1 MTAAPAVHLEG
12 ASLRF
17 GRKLLWEQ
25 LMLTVPQGEFL
36 AILGP
41 NASGKTSLLRSLLG
55 LQPLTSGRVEVL
67 GRPVR
72 RGDPLLGY
80 VPQQRAFD
88 VDLALRGRDL
98 VAFGLDGHRWGW
110 SLPSRA
116 AARQVDEMLHAV
128 DAQGYAAAPIG
139 RLSGGEQQ
147 RLRIAQALIGRPRI
161 LLCDEPLLS
170 LDPNYQQAIVQ
181 LVSDWNHGRGAT
193 VVFVTHDINPVLSAV
208 DRVLL
213 MAGGRW
219 ALGHP
224 DTVLTSETLSQV
236 YGVSVDVMRTRGRI
250 VVMGADLGGHESLP
264 EVPEA
269 ARQ

>member
-1 MTAAPAVHLEG
+1 MTTAPAVYLEG
-12 ASLRF
+12 AGLRF
-17 GRKLLWEQ
+17 GRRLLWDQ
-25 LMLTVPQGEFL
+25 LTVTVPQGEFL
-36 AILGP
+36 AVLGP
-41 NASGKTSLLRSLLG
+41 NGSGKTSLLRSLLG
-55 LQPLTSGRVEVL
+55 LQSLTSGRVEVL
-67 GRPVR
+67 GRPAR
-72 RGDPLLGY
+72 RGNPFLGY

-98 VAFGLDGHRWGW
+98 VALGLDGHRWGW
-110 SLPSRA
+110 SLPSRPA
-116 AARQVDEMLHAV
+116 VRQVDDMLHAV
-128 DAQGYAAAPIG
+128 DAQGYADAPIG

-147 RLRIAQALIGRPRI
+147 RLRIAQALIGLPRI

-181 LVSDWNHGRGAT
+181 LVSDWNHGRGTT
-193 VVFVTHDINPVLSAV
+193 VIFVTHDINPVLSAV

-213 MAGGRW
+213 LAGGRW

-236 YGVSVDVMRTRGRI
+236 YGVSVDVMRMRGRI

-269 ARQ
+269 ARR